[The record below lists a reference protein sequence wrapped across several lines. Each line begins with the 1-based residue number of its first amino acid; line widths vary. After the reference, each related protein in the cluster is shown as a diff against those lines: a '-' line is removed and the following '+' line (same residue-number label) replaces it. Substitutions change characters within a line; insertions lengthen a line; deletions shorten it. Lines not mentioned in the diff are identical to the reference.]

1 MIGRASHVDRP
12 SYCPVTELVTSHV
25 LYHSLAQRVKLCKI
39 SAISSITKQTLKNK
53 KKKRRL
59 GKDLGQRALKANI
72 SAEKQ
77 TLT

>member
-1 MIGRASHVDRP
+1 MIGRASHVARP

-25 LYHSLAQRVKLCKI
+25 LYHLLAQRVKLCKI
-39 SAISSITKQTLKNK
+39 SAISSVTKQT
-53 KKKRRL
+53 KKRRL

-77 TLT
+77 M

>member
-1 MIGRASHVDRP
+1 MIGRASHVARP
-12 SYCPVTELVTSHV
+12 SYCPVTRVGHQSCPV
-25 LYHSLAQRVKLCKI
+25 PLAGSEVKLCKI
-39 SAISSITKQTLKNK
+39 SAISSVTKQT
-53 KKKRRL
+53 KKRRL